1 MNKHLYRIIFNKT
14 RGLLMVVAEIAK
26 AHNGGGA
33 REAVPNQRT
42 CQRISRLSSLSFSL
56 LLALGCVSLNVQ
68 AGIVADCSA
77 PGNQQPTVIG
87 SANGTPQVNIQTPG
101 AGGVSHNKF
110 SQFDVDNQGV
120 ILNNSHN
127 NTSTQLG
134 GMVTGNPWLAKK
146 EATVILN
153 EVNSRNPSQ
162 LNGYIEVAGKKAQVV
177 IANPSGITC
186 DGCGFINANRATLTT
201 GQTQLNNGQ
210 ITGYDIG
217 QGNITVQG
225 RGMDSSRQ
233 DSTDLIAR
241 AVNIN
246 AGIWANDLKVTA
258 GRNHVDADHQS
269 IRASA
274 ADGSARPALAIDVS
288 QLGGMYAGKIR
299 LIGTQGG
306 VGVRNAGNIGTS
318 AGSVVV
324 TAEGRIEN
332 SGTINSAQDLAVTAQ
347 GDIQNSGNV
356 YAAGNATVAASGALT
371 HSGIIASASQ
381 TRVSAASIN
390 ASQQSVLAAGMNDQ
404 GQFGSTG
411 DLTLSSQGML
421 SARGQ
426 NLAPGQL
433 NVQGAAVDL
442 SDSQTSGQHI
452 QVTASAGDLSTAR
465 ASVSATQTLSLTTPG
480 QLNNTGGKLAGDKLN
495 LTARQLVNR
504 QGTVQQLGTSDLTLS
519 HQASIDNSGGTI
531 ASNSVNLTFNTDIF
545 DNTQGLILHAGD
557 GQLTLDAGQ
566 FNDAQ
571 GTLTSN
577 GALNLRANTLTL
589 DNASTQAR
597 QITVNAGTLSN
608 RAGSLAQSGHGA
620 MTVTVTGA
628 LDNSGGSMASNGAL
642 AVQAAQVTNAQGKL
656 LAAAD
661 SSFSLTS
668 NGGLN
673 NQQGQVAGGNL
684 AVNTGTQAINNLQ
697 GVFAATSQLA
707 IQSGSLNNDGGL
719 LQSGGALSLNTHGA
733 ALSNRNSGD
742 NGGILSQGN
751 LLISSGALD
760 NSSGVLVGGSTSQLS
775 TAALNNQQGQL
786 ISQGALTLTS
796 QALNN
801 QAGLVQS
808 GDTLALNTQ
817 GQTLTN
823 TDSGDAGGILSQG
836 AMTLTTGN
844 LNNQNGFILGQA
856 VTATLHADTL
866 NNLSGTFASRGAL
879 TLDSGAINND
889 GGLLQSAAALTID
902 THGEAISNR
911 NSGDRGGI
919 LSQGTLTVR
928 AGHLDNQ
935 SGVLMGNQ
943 NSALTLAQVN
953 NQHGILG
960 SQQGNLSLTTQ
971 ALDNTAGLIQ
981 SGQSLTLDTQGQRLT
996 NTASGE
1002 TGGLFSLG
1010 DLTLNAGDVD
1020 NQSGVI
1026 VSQQSA
1032 NISTQTLNNQNG
1044 KLASGGDLS
1053 LLTQAVN
1060 NTGGLMQSQ
1069 GAMSLDTHGQSLN
1082 NTYSGESGGISS
1094 QGNLTLTTGQFDNT
1108 QGFIASNAQAA
1119 ITSGEFI
1126 NQNGL
1131 LGSRLDLTLSTAALT
1146 NQQGTL
1152 QAGQILA
1159 LDTHG
1164 QQLDNQNNGLISAGN
1179 TLQLLTGALLNQSGQ
1194 LQSRE
1199 SLSINTQGQLLDNQ
1213 NGLMLSG
1220 DSLQIDSGEL
1230 NNSRGQLQAVGA
1242 LTLNAWNATLTNLSG
1257 LIRSGASVVINSV
1270 QLINRQTQGTDEGIE
1285 GQSVHISAAAVDNNQ
1300 GVMRSDDALVV
1311 TTGSLDNTG
1320 GLASSGNRLNISGN
1334 GLALT
1339 NTGGTLIAGNA
1350 FDLIADSLT
1359 GDGNVLSQGD
1369 MQLAL
1374 NQNFVNQGQV
1384 VANGDLTFTLNQQ
1397 LTNNSLIKAGGV
1409 LDMHASQLTNNAP
1422 AEISA
1427 GATHLSVDNDL
1438 TNRGLIDG
1446 GLTHIDAATLTN
1458 IGSGRIYGDHIAIK
1472 SDTLNNLAE
1481 SGTAATI
1488 AAREQL
1494 DIGAQTLNNLDHGL
1508 IYSADSLAI
1517 GGALDDNLNATGQAG
1532 ILNNHSST
1540 VESAGDM
1547 WLNIAQ
1553 INNVNDHLVTA
1564 TVITEKSAHHEAAL
1578 SSSPNRF
1585 DWGDINTSTSNKY
1598 GVHKAIMPDGT
1609 SGNTFYEYQ
1618 YDRTVTETQVIE
1630 NDPGQIIA
1638 GGNLAIN
1645 SNTVNNL
1652 DSRIV
1657 AGGLLSGVIGYLN
1670 NVATQGEKIT
1680 TDIGT
1685 QTRWYAKKT
1694 KHSFGGTTTSQ
1705 GKDKSNYAP
1714 AAVIQTI
1721 DLKTLA
1727 YQGNTDVSGGG
1738 TTIAGRN
1745 TTALTGDIAG
1755 AGDTRGLSNID
1766 AATLRSQD
1774 SAGGLWQPGIIPLDT
1789 PLVLPAGQTFHV
1801 DLPTVNGITPVI
1813 RMVSP
1818 NTRLPDNSLFQLHP
1832 ESTASYLVETDPRF
1846 TNQKKWLGSDYMQNA
1861 FTTNNDNVLK
1871 RLGDGYYEQQLIRQ
1885 QIISLT
1891 GQRYLDGYGNDEDQ
1905 FKALMDNGIAFGQQY
1920 HLTLGV
1926 ALSPVQMALLTGDM
1940 VWLVA
1945 QTVTLPDGS
1954 TQQVLVPQLYAK
1966 VQQGDVDGSGALLA
1980 GKQVALSVGHDLTNS
1995 GTIAGREVTQ
2005 LTADNLTNSGLISG
2019 DRVNLMA
2026 RTDLTNLGGTL
2037 QAKDSLVAIAGRDLT
2052 SSSTLRGTD
2061 ANRYLDRV
2069 AGIYVQN
2076 DNGQLGL
2083 QAINNLNLT
2092 ATDISN
2098 AGKNSQTTLIAGND
2112 INLNT
2117 LTTTHSENGS
2127 WGKGNDRSV
2136 TQSTDVGTQ
2145 INGAGAIALQAGH
2158 DLNARAATVNA
2169 ADALTATAGH
2179 DINLTSGNDSYHVT
2193 ENSRQSSKG
2202 IVSGQTITTHDEV
2215 QSQSAIGS
2223 NFGGDKV
2230 TMQAGHDLLVQGSS
2244 VAGTHDVTLAAG
2256 NNLTVTTADETRQEN
2271 HQYQEKNTGLS
2282 GTGGIGFNYGQQ
2294 SLKTTDDGVTHY
2306 SAGSTVGSVNGN
2318 TTLSAG
2324 NNLTVKGSDVLAAKD
2339 INLSGSEVNILAA
2352 DNQSSQTHTVEQKQS
2367 GLTLALSGTVGSAIN
2382 TAVSGAND
2390 ASKQSSDRLAALDGM
2405 KAALSGV
2412 QAYQGK
2418 SLAEADGSE
2427 GSMIGVN
2434 LSYGS
2439 QSSKST
2445 QTQTNNQSQGSTVTA
2460 GNNLNIRATGTDINV
2475 QGSQLQ
2481 AGKDIGLIANR
2492 DVNLW
2497 SGVNTSVLDGSNES
2511 HGGSVGVGF
2520 NFGQGANGLSISAS
2534 ANKGKGSETGN
2545 GTSHTETTVNAGNN
2559 LNIVSGRDTTLTGAQ
2574 VSGEKVTMDVGRNLT
2589 LTSEQDT
2596 DNYDSKQQNASA
2608 GGSISMGGGSASMNL
2623 SKDKMHSTYESVQ
2636 EQTGIFAGKGGF
2648 DITVGEHTQLNGAVI
2663 GSTGDA
2669 SLNKLDTGTLG
2680 FSDIKNSAEYEVEHQ
2695 SVGVSTGGN
2704 IGGQFAGNMA
2714 NGLLVGVN
2722 GSGSDSSTTKSAI
2735 SGGTIIVR
2743 DKDNQTQ
2750 DVNDLSRD
2758 VEHANQTLSPIF
2770 DKEKEQQRLQEAQ
2783 KIGEIGS
2790 QAMDIARTQGD
2801 LNGLSEAKKTHPEMS
2816 ADELRKT
2823 DVYKA
2828 EMAKYGTG
2836 SAIQQGL
2843 QAATAAVQGL
2853 AGGDMAKAIAGGSAP
2868 YLAEVIHNMTTDPVT
2883 GKVNTEANLMA
2894 HAVVGAVVAQ
2904 INGNGA
2910 LAGASGAAVGEF
2922 IAQQLY
2928 PNIKRE
2934 DLTEEQRQT
2943 ISALGTM
2950 AAGLA
2955 GGLTGDSSADA
2966 VAGAQ
2971 AGKNA
2976 LENNS
2981 LLLPRPVPVPVP
2993 GLPLSPGDKVV
3004 QDANNKMASELDKAL
3019 KGSGTEEDTPPITDG
3034 QSIVDGRDEA
3044 AKSRD
3049 PNVAKDLT
3057 DAEKAELG
3065 GTGSGTG
3072 TPPPPENDP
3081 KQQSE
3086 KPSENLNQK
3095 QESAIK
3101 KIDNTIKNA
3110 LKDHDITGTLKDMDG
3125 NPVPKENG
3133 GYWDHM
3139 QEMQN
3144 TLRGLRN
3151 HADTLK
3157 NVNNPE
3163 AQAAYGRATDAIN
3176 KIESA
3181 LKGHGI

>member
-68 AGIVADCSA
+68 AGIVADGSA

-274 ADGSARPALAIDVS
+274 ADGSTRPALAIDVS

-324 TAEGRIEN
+324 TAEGHIEN

-356 YAAGNATVAASGALT
+356 YAAGNATVTASGALT

-433 NVQGAAVDL
+433 NVQGTAVDL

-589 DNASTQAR
+589 DNASTQAG

-608 RAGSLAQSGHGA
+608 RAGSLAQSGNGA

-661 SSFSLTS
+661 STFSLTS

-673 NQQGQVAGGNL
+673 NQQGQVAGGNI

-707 IQSGSLNNDGGL
+707 IQSGTLNNDGGL

-733 ALSNRNSGD
+733 ALSNRNNGD

-856 VTATLHADTL
+856 VTAILHADTL

-889 GGLLQSAAALTID
+889 GGLLQSAATLTID

-971 ALDNTAGLIQ
+971 AFDNTAGLIQ

-996 NTASGE
+996 NTASGQ

-1010 DLTLNAGDVD
+1010 DLTLNAGDVA

-1026 VSQQSA
+1026 VSQKSA

-1044 KLASGGDLS
+1044 KLASGGDLT

-1069 GAMSLDTHGQSLN
+1069 GAMSLDSHGQSLN

-1131 LGSRLDLTLSTAALT
+1131 LGSRLDLTLSTAALN

-1152 QAGQILA
+1152 QAGQTLA

-1257 LIRSGASVVINSV
+1257 LIRSGAGVVINSV

-1350 FDLIADSLT
+1350 FDLMADSLT

-1438 TNRGLIDG
+1438 INRGLIDG

-1517 GGALDDNLNATGQAG
+1517 GGALDENLNATGQAG

-1585 DWGDINTSTSNKY
+1585 DWADINTSTSNKY

-1630 NDPGQIIA
+1630 SDPGQIIA

-1721 DLKTLA
+1721 DLKTVA

-1920 HLTLGV
+1920 HLTPGV
-1926 ALSPVQMALLTGDM
+1926 ALSPMQMALLTGDM

-1954 TQQVLVPQLYAK
+1954 TEQVLVPQLYAK

-2098 AGKNSQTTLIAGND
+2098 AGKNSQTTLIAGHD

-2145 INGAGAIALQAGH
+2145 INSAGAIALQAGH
-2158 DLNARAATVNA
+2158 DLNTRAATVNA
-2169 ADALTATAGH
+2169 ADALTAIAGH

-2223 NFGGDKV
+2223 NFGGDQV

-2282 GTGGIGFNYGQQ
+2282 GTGGIGFSYGQQ

-2382 TAVSGAND
+2382 SAVSGVND

-2405 KAALSGV
+2405 KAALSGA

-2511 HGGSVGVGF
+2511 HGGSMGVGF
-2520 NFGQGANGLSISAS
+2520 NFGQGANGLSINAS
-2534 ANKGKGSETGN
+2534 ANKGNGSETGN

-2574 VSGEKVTMDVGRNLT
+2574 VSGEKVTMDVARNLT

-2608 GGSISMGGGSASMNL
+2608 GGSISMGGGSASVNL

-2648 DITVGEHTQLNGAVI
+2648 DITVGDHTQLNGAVI

-2770 DKEKEQQRLQEAQ
+2770 DKEKEQERLQEAQ

-2790 QAMDIARTQGD
+2790 QVMDIARTQGD
-2801 LNGLSEAKKTHPEMS
+2801 LNGLSEAKKIHPEMS

-2853 AGGDMAKAIAGGSAP
+2853 AGGDLAKAIAGGSAP

-2904 INGNGA
+2904 INGNNA
-2910 LAGASGAAVGEF
+2910 LAGASGAAMGEF

-2943 ISALGTM
+2943 ISSLSTL

-2976 LENNS
+2976 VENNF
-2981 LLLPRPVPVPVP
+2981 L
-2993 GLPLSPGDKVV
+2993 
-3004 QDANNKMASELDKAL
+3004 
-3019 KGSGTEEDTPPITDG
+3019 GTEEDQIKAIQRHGADVLSCADNPSG
-3034 QSIVDGRDEA
+3034 A
-3044 AKSRD
+3044 ACQRGI
-3049 PNVAKDLT
+3049 
-3057 DAEKAELG
+3057 AENKAYAGALAAAELIYLPGGMQVTAAIG
-3065 GTGSGTG
+3065 GTANAGIQYAINGTVNPTDVLIATYVGAFTANTGLWGTMGWNAAGGATSSYLNGGDPFKGGVISGAASGLGYGIGKFAQGSLDNIFNPNWKSYEWVDMGMGISKPLTPSSIPGIAGNTGAAIATEGSGVIIN
-3072 TPPPPENDP
+3072 EQINSL
-3081 KQQSE
+3081 QE
-3086 KPSENLNQK
+3086 KK
-3095 QESAIK
+3095 
-3101 KIDNTIKNA
+3101 
-3110 LKDHDITGTLKDMDG
+3110 
-3125 NPVPKENG
+3125 
-3133 GYWDHM
+3133 
-3139 QEMQN
+3139 
-3144 TLRGLRN
+3144 
-3151 HADTLK
+3151 
-3157 NVNNPE
+3157 
-3163 AQAAYGRATDAIN
+3163 
-3176 KIESA
+3176 
-3181 LKGHGI
+3181 